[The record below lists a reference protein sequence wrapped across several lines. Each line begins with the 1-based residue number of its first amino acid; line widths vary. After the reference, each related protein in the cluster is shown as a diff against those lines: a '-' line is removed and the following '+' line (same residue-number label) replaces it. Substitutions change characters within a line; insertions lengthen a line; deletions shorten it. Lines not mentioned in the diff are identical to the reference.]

1 MTELGERQA
10 RAQAAIWQDF
20 PRSAGDRGDLG
31 VWVTAS
37 HALVGKVLRDNCFGV
52 RVLAGRAKFN
62 YRSAFAQR
70 LPSRVI
76 GDLVGIPER
85 HRRGQ
90 SAAHRRHRTRY
101 HLDSVVR

>member
-10 RAQAAIWQDF
+10 RARAAIRQDV
-20 PRSAGDRGDLG
+20 PRSAGDRGDIG

-37 HALVGKVLRDNCFGV
+37 HALAGEVLRDNCFGV
-52 RVLAGRAKFN
+52 RALAGRPEFN
-62 YRSAFAQR
+62 YRSAFAQQ
-70 LPSRVI
+70 LSSRVI

-90 SAAHRRHRTRY
+90 PAAHGRHRTRY